1 MNEHDATVN
10 FGNGPPVGYVA
21 PNQTPWHQRPPIE
34 EAGDSEEPD
43 LESGLRAWG
52 VMTPGDFVMTPALL
66 GSELMATEP
75 TPRRWL
81 VNTVIP
87 MAQVTL
93 LSGDGGV
100 GKSLL
105 AIQLAI
111 SAASGCPWFGALA
124 VDQMVSASRWF
135 RLNGALVVACEDDA
149 GELHRRV
156 KAIGRS
162 RGLEPSR
169 LRGLALIP
177 MAGEDARLISTDR
190 QGVQTPTDFWQRVC
204 HRVRLTRPK
213 LMVLDTASHLFS
225 GNENVRSEVT
235 SFVQMLQGL
244 AQDVGCAIVLL
255 SHPSVAGMAS
265 GTGLSGSTGWNN
277 SVRSR
282 LYLKRDGDDPEVRI
296 LEQVK
301 SNYGAVGE
309 SWRLVWREGVLH
321 QQDASSG
328 PSNQER
334 DHDRVTLQCVENLN
348 AQARRTSQF
357 RFAGVASG
365 MVEAGKLSKR
375 HLNAALERLLASG
388 AVEIVTVRENGKDLQ
403 DIRANNIRE

>member
-21 PNQTPWHQRPPIE
+21 PTQIPWHQRPHIE
-34 EAGDSEEPD
+34 EAGDFEEPD

-81 VNTVIP
+81 VNGLIP
-87 MAQVTL
+87 FGQITL
-93 LSGDGGV
+93 LSGDGGT

-105 AIQLAI
+105 AVQLGI
-111 SAASGCPWFGALA
+111 SAASGCPWFGALR
-124 VDQMVSASRWF
+124 VDQTLPASRWF
-135 RLNGALVVACEDDA
+135 RLHGALIIACEDDA

-190 QGVQTPTDFWQRVC
+190 AGVQTPTDFWQRIC

-213 LMVLDTASHLFS
+213 LVVLDTASHIFS
-225 GNENVRSEVT
+225 GSENVRAEVT
-235 SFVQMLQGL
+235 GFVQMLQGL

-255 SHPSVAGMAS
+255 SHPSVTGMANGS
-265 GTGLSGSTGWNN
+265 GLSGSTGWNN
-277 SVRSR
+277 AVRSR
-282 LYLKRDGDDPEVRI
+282 LYLKRDTGDKEVRI
-296 LEQVK
+296 LEQMK
-301 SNYGAVGE
+301 SNYGSIGAT
-309 SWRLVWREGVLH
+309 WRLVWRDGVLH
-321 QQDASSG
+321 QQDAASG
-328 PSNQER
+328 PSLQER
-334 DHDRVTLQCVENLN
+334 DHDRAVLQCVQNLN
-348 AQARRTSQF
+348 AQGRRTSQS
-357 RFAGVASG
+357 RFAGVALA
-365 MVEAGKLSKR
+365 MIEARGLTKM
-375 HLNAALERLLASG
+375 HLNVSLERLLASG
-388 AVEIVTVRENGKDLQ
+388 EVQIVSFRENGKPVQDL
-403 DIRANNIRE
+403 RANNIP